1 MGLEHATSAAIN
13 ARQPE
18 ARTKPAKMN
27 QGHFRRFG
35 AFYIMMA
42 PTILFL
48 LLNNYLP
55 MLGSLIAFKDIKY
68 GPGETFFESFLHSD
82 WVQLDN
88 FKFLFNTTDAWT
100 ITRNTV
106 LYNAIFIFLNTV
118 IGIAFAI
125 MFNSMRNKKLAK
137 LHQTMMF
144 LPFFLSM
151 VIVSYLVYAFLN
163 NEVGLMNKV
172 ILPLFGL
179 DPVEWYSNPKWW
191 PVILPLVNTWK
202 GIGYYA
208 IIFMAAIIGIDDEY
222 YEAATIDGASKWK
235 QITSITLPLI
245 KPVIIVMVMLQVGR
259 IFSADFGLFWQV
271 TRNSGAIYDTTRV
284 IDTYVYQGFIN
295 SGDIGMS
302 SAAGLYQSVVGFV
315 IVFTAN
321 LIIRRIS
328 KDDAL
333 F

>member
-1 MGLEHATSAAIN
+1 MGLEQASAATLSP
-13 ARQPE
+13 QPSLKS
-18 ARTKPAKMN
+18 KPAKLK

-42 PTILFL
+42 PTIVFL
-48 LLNNYLP
+48 LINNYLP

-68 GPGETFFESFLHSD
+68 GPGETFFESFLNSA
-82 WVQLDN
+82 WVGLDN
-88 FKFLFNTTDAWT
+88 FKFLFQTSDSWT

-106 LYNAIFIFLNTV
+106 VYNAIFIFLNTV

-125 MFNSMRNKKLAK
+125 MFNSMRSKKLAK

-163 NEVGLMNKV
+163 NDVGLMNKV
-172 ILPLFGL
+172 IFPIFGIE
-179 DPVEWYSNPKWW
+179 PIEWYSDPKWW

-222 YEAATIDGASKWK
+222 YEAATIDGATKWK
-235 QITSITLPLI
+235 QIVSITLPLI

-259 IFSADFGLFWQV
+259 IFAADFGLFWQV
-271 TRNSGAIYDTTRV
+271 TRNSGAIYETTRV

-295 SGDIGMS
+295 AGDIGMS

-315 IVFTAN
+315 IVFGAN